1 MRRLPEGVR
10 KYFRG
15 PLGLRTAVVAWLA
28 AALIAPVA
36 ALIRESLRG
45 GWDNF
50 SSALTAFPA
59 VAALELTLRTAL
71 LATMVNTVMGTLAA
85 FSLAR
90 CEFPG
95 RRVLNA
101 LIDLPLALPGAAA
114 GAALAVFLGSPSGPR
129 ILFSPSAITAVL
141 LFVTLPLMVR
151 SVQPLIPGGDRGRI
165 SLPGLFSEKRFCR

>member
-36 ALIRESLRG
+36 ALIRDSLRG

-85 FSLAR
+85 FTLAR